1 LSNNEK
7 RPGVIRRGK
16 DSLPAFPLPFPMNQG
31 GREKRDGQDTRGSQS
46 NIAPEYELQIYGF
59 KIPNTDKTYFFIV
72 NTSTLRGGFG
82 GINLRWQ
89 KFFQNVS
96 LENYDYAIII
106 LKSASRGFLIPSKD
120 FEMLKPL
127 FSISH
132 DSRILLE
139 EKSPF
144 LSKYEFFGWKNFFQL
159 LNL

>member
-1 LSNNEK
+1 MGRTHEEARAILHKFRLELKDQSK
-7 RPGVIRRGK
+7 QRGYEL
-16 DSLPAFPLPFPMNQG
+16 LP
-31 GREKRDGQDTRGSQS
+31 K